1 MNIRGLHPFTLV
13 DFPGRI
19 ACIIFVGECNFRCPY
34 CHNPCL
40 VFDPE
45 SQPRVPEEKFF
56 EFLEKRKG
64 KLEGVVISGGEPILQ
79 KDLLPFIKKVK
90 KMGYLVK
97 LDTNGSMPERV
108 FAIHNEAGL
117 DAMGVDYKAPVEKY
131 VEISR
136 NNMDELGNK
145 VLSVIKFALDNNI
158 QIDVRTTVHRALLSI
173 DDLRQMRSELN
184 AIGLE
189 TWTLQ
194 QFNPVETID
203 ENLPELPTF
212 TDHELVR
219 IAEKLGNDTRVR
231 GLKSMVIKS

>member
-45 SQPRVPEEKFF
+45 SQPRIKEEAFF
-56 EFLEKRKG
+56 YFLEKRRG

-79 KDLLPFIKKVK
+79 QDLLQFIKKVK
-90 KMGYLVK
+90 DFGFLVK

-108 FAIHNEAGL
+108 FDIHREVGI
-117 DAMGVDYKAPVEKY
+117 DALGVDYKAPIDKY
-131 VEISR
+131 AEIAVNSLP
-136 NNMDELGNK
+136 ELGKK
-145 VLSVIKFALDNNI
+145 VLSVIDFALKNNI
-158 QIDVRTTVHRALLSI
+158 LIDVRTTVHRALLSI
-173 DDLRQMRSELN
+173 DDLRRMRFELN
-184 AIGLE
+184 SIGLE

-203 ENLPELPTF
+203 DNLLQLPTYS
-212 TDHELVR
+212 DRELVR
-219 IAEKLGNDTRVR
+219 IAEELGNDTRVR
-231 GLKSMVIKS
+231 GLKGMIIK